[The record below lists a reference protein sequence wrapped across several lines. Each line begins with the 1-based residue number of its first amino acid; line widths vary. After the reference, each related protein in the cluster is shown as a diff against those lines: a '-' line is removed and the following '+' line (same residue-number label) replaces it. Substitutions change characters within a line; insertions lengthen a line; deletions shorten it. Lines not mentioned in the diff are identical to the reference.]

1 MTARSIG
8 LAFGPLAF
16 ALTALTAPPAGMSGE
31 AWLIAGLV
39 VWVAAWWV
47 TEAIPL
53 TATALLPFV
62 VLPLSG
68 VMTARETASAYY
80 APILFL
86 LLGGAFIALAIERT
100 GLHRRLSLAIL
111 NAIGTS
117 GGQTRLL
124 LAFMVSAALLSMLIS
139 NTSTALIMM
148 PMALAVLSAGAG
160 SDLASSSEAV
170 GKQDGLSGALPMG
183 IAFAASIG
191 GLGTIVGSPTNGIA
205 VALLDDMIGLQISF
219 ADWMVFGLPI
229 VIVGIPIAAVLIAKV
244 QDVTAHPFDVAS
256 ARQAIH
262 DDAPW
267 SSAEKR
273 LVPVIAI
280 TFVLWMSQR
289 WVAPYLPPNSW
300 TDGTIAIIA
309 ALALFLLPDGSRENG
324 KGRPML
330 KWDEANR
337 APWDVIMMFGGGLAL
352 AAGMQASGL
361 AEWLGNALLPLE
373 AVPLLLV
380 ALAIVAMVVL
390 VTEFAS
396 NVATASAIIP
406 VVASL
411 AAALGLGE
419 QAILLAMPAA
429 LAASWGFILPA
440 GTGPNA
446 IAWST
451 GRLKIQRLVKAGAL
465 LDIVGIF
472 LIVFMVWGVAAI
484 AS

>member
-16 ALTALTAPPAGMSGE
+16 ALTALTAAPAGMSGE
-31 AWLIAGLV
+31 AWLVAGLV

-111 NAIGTS
+111 NSIGTS

-170 GKQDGLSGALPMG
+170 GRQEGLYGALPMG

-219 ADWMVFGLPI
+219 ADWMFYGLPI
-229 VIVGIPIAAVLIAKV
+229 VIVGIPIAAWLIAKV
-244 QDVTAHPFDVAS
+244 QDVAAHPFDVAS
-256 ARQAIH
+256 ARDAIH

-267 SSAEKR
+267 TSAEKR
-273 LVPVIAI
+273 LVPIIAI
-280 TFVLWMSQR
+280 TFAMWMTQR

-300 TDGTIAIIA
+300 TDGTIAIVA
-309 ALALFLLPDGSRENG
+309 ALALFLLPDGTKENG

-337 APWDVIMMFGGGLAL
+337 APWGVIMMFGGGLAL

-373 AVPLLLV
+373 AVPLLIV

-472 LIVFMVWGVAAI
+472 LIVFMVWGIAAI